1 MDYYKNIDK
10 ICDYH
15 SPASKLGVKG
25 VEYHFLTDLTV
36 EPVTLADF
44 KLHSRIDY
52 NLDDALCVKYIKA
65 ARQHLERVSQ
75 LSFGERTVQ
84 MTALEMV
91 DNWKVMYGP
100 VDQVKPPHT
109 KFGKDIITNS
119 GGRNVTIE
127 YTTKWITGLPVDI
140 EVAIMR
146 YAAYLYAV
154 RESIVITEK
163 GVPVDIAKMADD
175 AEKTV
180 KRWGNVTFI

>member
-1 MDYYKNIDK
+1 MANFYKNSDK
-10 ICDYH
+10 LCEYQNNRH
-15 SPASKLGVKG
+15 SVKG
-25 VEYHFLTDLTV
+25 VEYHFITDLAT
-36 EPVTLADF
+36 EPVNLTMF
-44 KLHSRIDY
+44 KQSARIDW
-52 NLDDALCVKYIKA
+52 NLDDSLCEKYIKA
-65 ARQHLERVSQ
+65 SRQHLEKVAQ

-100 VDQVKPPHT
+100 VDTVKPPHN

-127 YTTKWITGLPVDI
+127 YTTKWVGGLPIDI

-154 RESIVITEK
+154 RESIVLTDK
-163 GVPVDIAKMADD
+163 GNVIDLDGMKDD
-175 AEKTV
+175 AEKMV
-180 KRWGNVTFI
+180 MRWGNKTFL

>member
-1 MDYYKNIDK
+1 MANFYKNSDK
-10 ICDYH
+10 LSNNSNINRR
-15 SPASKLGVKG
+15 VKG
-25 VEYHFLTDLTV
+25 VEYHFITDLAT
-36 EPVTLADF
+36 EPVTLEDF
-44 KLHSRIDY
+44 KKHSRIDW
-52 NLDDALCVKYIKA
+52 NLDDSLCEKYIKA
-65 ARQHLERVSQ
+65 SRQHLEKVAQ

-100 VDQVKPPHT
+100 VDTVKPPHN

-127 YTTKWITGLPVDI
+127 YTTKWVGGLPIDI

-154 RESIVITEK
+154 RESIVLTDK
-163 GVPVDIAKMADD
+163 GNIIDLDGMKDD

-180 KRWGNVTFI
+180 KKWGNITFL